1 VSSVFDVPAAYA
13 GQKLMVAVIGA
24 GHWGW
29 QHARVW
35 SERPDTELCAIY
47 SRSAER
53 ADERARAFGAR
64 AYTDVAELVERERPD
79 LLSVCLPNKGH
90 FATTRELIRIGV
102 PLLVEKPLVFDL
114 AEADELLAEAARR
127 GLFFAIN
134 FNHRYARPTIMAKA
148 AIESGRLGDLVF
160 ATWRFGGEGGRC
172 FDHENLIE
180 TQCHAFDTL
189 EHLLGPIR
197 ALSAEMTDLTGKGYS
212 TLAMSLRFASGAIGS
227 LVGSYDSSY
236 AYTDAHRLE
245 INGTQGRVLV
255 ADTVKRY
262 EFQAARSEVAEIWQ
276 AGYFN
281 DGDREFKRTF
291 DAYADDLVAALRT
304 GAQPPVH
311 ASAGRR
317 ALVLA
322 RAAIAA
328 FETGRRVEV
337 PI

>member
-1 VSSVFDVPAAYA
+1 MSSVFDVPAPYA
-13 GQKLMVAVIGA
+13 GRKLRVAVIGS

-35 SERPDTELCAIY
+35 SERPDVELCAVY
-47 SRSAER
+47 SRSA
-53 ADERARAFGAR
+53 DRARARADAFGAH
-64 AYTDVAELVERERPD
+64 AYIDVAALVERERPD
-79 LLSVCLPNKGH
+79 LLSVSLPNKGH
-90 FATTRELIRIGV
+90 FAMTRNLIELGV

-114 AEADELLAEAARR
+114 AEADELLAAAERKE
-127 GLFFAIN
+127 LFFAID
-134 FNHRYARPTIMAKA
+134 FNHRYARPTMMAKI

-189 EHLLGPIR
+189 EHLLGPID
-197 ALSAEMTDLTGKGYS
+197 AISAEMADLTGKGYS
-212 TLAMSLRFASGAIGS
+212 TLALSLRFASGAVGS

-236 AYTDAHRLE
+236 AYSDTQRLE
-245 INGTQGRVLV
+245 INGTRGRVLV
-255 ADTVKRY
+255 VDTVKRY
-262 EFQAARSEVAEIWQ
+262 EFQAAKSEVAEVWQ

-291 DAYADDLVAALRT
+291 DAYADDLIAALRS
-304 GAQPPVH
+304 GAPPPVP

-317 ALVLA
+317 TLQLA
-322 RAAIAA
+322 RAAIEA
-328 FETGRRVEV
+328 FEAGRRVTV
-337 PI
+337 PT